1 LIIFSSL
8 SCDKGSYFL
17 RGPDKG
23 KQLGEIGDRSDIV
36 LKGQCH
42 ENVVERKPW
51 NGRVG
56 CEPFFLPKK

>member
-36 LKGQCH
+36 LKKDS
-42 ENVVERKPW
+42 VMRM
-51 NGRVG
+51 
-56 CEPFFLPKK
+56 